1 VTGNRLRQIED
12 QVNATQYRIPQSGQ
26 TARDL
31 GAHLDSSGS
40 IPRET
45 FDREETARARIRLLR
60 TVRRSLGSLLG
71 TDLVQDG
78 SVKTGDTLFVEE
90 TADMF
95 EGCEAQTD
103 RLRYSRSIFDG
114 GRERKLTG
122 YGIPDQFRRSQ
133 RMQTNSL
140 RYSRSISTEAE
151 NAN

>member
-1 VTGNRLRQIED
+1 
-12 QVNATQYRIPQSGQ
+12 
-26 TARDL
+26 
-31 GAHLDSSGS
+31 
-40 IPRET
+40 
-45 FDREETARARIRLLR
+45 LLR

-114 GRERKLTG
+114 GRERKLTVCATG
-122 YGIPDQFRRSQ
+122 GLLEELWLSGRFVDFSEVAEAD
-133 RMQTNSL
+133 TD
-140 RYSRSISTEAE
+140 EAE
-151 NAN
+151 ALVRPKVHTLSQLECSVGQLLAGRGRRARSKTARENIELACLQFKDHGMWDSQFIS